1 MKWKSL
7 LAAWLIL
14 SLFAACVPNRKYVYL
29 QKEDVNKKNLPK
41 DSVVRQYDMALFDY
55 RLQPNDILSIR
66 AQTLTDQKFDF
77 FSSTQG
83 NANNLNAGVAALNG
97 EMIDEQGEISFPV
110 VGKIKVA
117 GLTVFQTQDTLQK
130 IANRYLESPSI
141 RVRLLNFRFVVLG
154 EVTVEGVHTSFNNR
168 VTLPEA
174 IGLAGGLSEMADR
187 QNIKVIRYNQGR
199 LEVGYVDLLDENA
212 INSPYFFVHQ
222 GDTFIV
228 PALRQRPFRTYF
240 RENVTL
246 LVSAISLTLLI
257 INLSN
262 NN

>member
-7 LAAWLIL
+7 LAAWLIVIL
-14 SLFAACVPNRKYVYL
+14 LAACVPNRKYVYL
-29 QKEDVNKKNLPK
+29 QKEDVNRKNLPK

-55 RLQPNDILSIR
+55 RLQPNDILSVR
-66 AQTLTDQKFDF
+66 AQTITDAKFDF
-77 FSSTQG
+77 FTSSQG
-83 NANNLNAGVAALNG
+83 NAGNNVNAASLNG

-117 GLTVFQTQDTLQK
+117 GLTVFQAQDTLQK

-154 EVTVEGVHTSFNNR
+154 EVTAEGVHTSFNNR

-187 QNIKVIRYNQGR
+187 QNIKVIRYHQGR

-212 INSPYFFVHQ
+212 VNSPYFFVHQ